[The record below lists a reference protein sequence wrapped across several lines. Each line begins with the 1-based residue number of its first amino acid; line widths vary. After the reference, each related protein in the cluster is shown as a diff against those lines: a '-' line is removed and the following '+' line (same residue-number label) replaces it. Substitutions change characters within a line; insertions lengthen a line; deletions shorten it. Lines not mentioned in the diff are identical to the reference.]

1 MVDCLSNR
9 SREETRKGN
18 AMKSFPAALVIIGV
32 AAAFGTMVHF
42 HRQKA
47 PPVQAAQAL
56 SESKAVPK
64 EELPPIVSG
73 NTTRPEE
80 TPTLIPAA
88 TPPFGDSK
96 PAAPSVAHSPAG
108 DTLVSTQ
115 TSFSARQAL
124 LKQLKSLGT
133 LDATIAELKLRTAES
148 PDDARIPTALGEA
161 LMNKFPFKDYNEM
174 AMMGLQIDQS
184 FNAALKLD
192 PSDWEA
198 QFFKASAL
206 AVWPAEMKTGPE
218 VIQRL
223 SKLIDQQDTMS
234 PQPQFAQTYVLLGE
248 QYQKAGQPEYAVA
261 TWTLGLSKFRNDKSL
276 QQHLAAR

>member
-1 MVDCLSNR
+1 
-9 SREETRKGN
+9 
-18 AMKSFPAALVIIGV
+18 MKSFPVALVIIGV
-32 AAAFGTMVHF
+32 VAAFGTMIHF
-42 HRQKA
+42 HRQKSL
-47 PPVQAAQAL
+47 PVQVGQAL
-56 SESKAVPK
+56 PEPKAVPK
-64 EELPPIVSG
+64 EELPQIVSM
-73 NTTRPEE
+73 TSKPLEE
-80 TPTLIPAA
+80 TRAPIPVPS
-88 TPPFGDSK
+88 PPVSESK
-96 PAAPSVAHSPAG
+96 PAVPSVTHSPAA

-124 LKQLKSLGT
+124 LKRLKSLGT
-133 LDATIAELKLRTAES
+133 LDATIAELKARAVEN

-234 PQPQFAQTYVLLGE
+234 PQPHFAQTYVLLGE
-248 QYQKAGQPEYAVA
+248 QYQKAGQSEYAVA
-261 TWTLGLSKFRNDKSL
+261 TWTLGLAKFRNDKSL